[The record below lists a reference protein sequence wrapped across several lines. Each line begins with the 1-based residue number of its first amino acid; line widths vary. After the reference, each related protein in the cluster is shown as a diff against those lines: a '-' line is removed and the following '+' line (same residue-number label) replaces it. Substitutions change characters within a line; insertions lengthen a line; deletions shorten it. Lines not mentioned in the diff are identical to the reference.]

1 MCNIFSVNRFTQRFH
16 VAGHQRSFNGTLSYG
31 RSRLKTRARANRQR
45 DSELRAHR
53 LPALD
58 AARVGALPRRL
69 VSPGASAAAAA
80 ATTAAAE
87 TQSRAFAVT
96 QTTSSSSA
104 ARY

>member
-1 MCNIFSVNRFTQRFH
+1 MQHFSANRFTQRFH

-80 ATTAAAE
+80 AAAE